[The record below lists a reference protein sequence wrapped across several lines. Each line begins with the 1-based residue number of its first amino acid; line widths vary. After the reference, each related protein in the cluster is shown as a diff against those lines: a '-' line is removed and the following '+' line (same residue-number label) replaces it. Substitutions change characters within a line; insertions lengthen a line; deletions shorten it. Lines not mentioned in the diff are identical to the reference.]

1 MLNKY
6 VWMKEMS
13 EERYNSEWLFTIICY
28 ACGCIFSQWCC
39 QNWWNYEF
47 RKIPSDLTHYV
58 TPSDPHQLHFSEA
71 TMIPKHCQCMWTDT
85 GTPSVMDWPPRS
97 AYLNIIVWDRLDRK
111 EQKVANIQTRVC
123 NVPEEAWRT
132 TTEDYFMKFKD
143 TSGYFEEWRE
153 SYQILTC
160 RVAQSIFVLYA
171 VFPCMLAQL
180 FEQITAA
187 ISHFPSR
194 K

>member
-1 MLNKY
+1 
-6 VWMKEMS
+6 
-13 EERYNSEWLFTIICY
+13 
-28 ACGCIFSQWCC
+28 
-39 QNWWNYEF
+39 
-47 RKIPSDLTHYV
+47 
-58 TPSDPHQLHFSEA
+58 
-71 TMIPKHCQCMWTDT
+71 
-85 GTPSVMDWPPRS
+85 MDWPPRS

-132 TTEDYFMKFKD
+132 TTEDYFMKFED

-187 ISHFPSR
+187 ISHFPGR